1 MGSLPL
7 HLCSG
12 HVAPYSGEVNSTLLE
27 AVMAVVFTRIR
38 SRDLGTTT
46 AKQSWYSNDSSLSC
60 KETKWSFQAS
70 RSNSRT
76 LVNKEE
82 IHDFLGAPK
91 GYHKGDFKITSVMR
105 KKMTCYATPIEASL
119 KEPACSNGTRILKLK
134 GTYTF
139 PYAFSPADGFPVHP
153 TFSQNDINR
162 LCRNALARAKAS
174 DVGLGESLGEYK
186 ETVRAFRKPLHGL
199 RSLLSASLFSRKG
212 SLRKLRDAS
221 SLWLEFRYGW
231 APLVGTIND
240 LIKKR
245 HNITDG
251 AIYESFAKER
261 VTLQSTNSIYSRIKN
276 SGTYLKAE
284 GTVQTVTTKRG
295 VVYYRVRDANELTR
309 VRYGMAPIWSVPAL
323 AWEFT
328 RLSFVVDWWFNVGN
342 FIQWMTPAPYIEILG
357 YTYSE
362 KISKSS
368 QSLLTGIG
376 LSSGVQETASGAAF
390 EELLS
395 YRREVVEPAIIGL
408 PDFSSEF
415 KSVLHAVD
423 SLGLIIQ
430 SLPNRAKRLRK

>member
-1 MGSLPL
+1 
-7 HLCSG
+7 
-12 HVAPYSGEVNSTLLE
+12 
-27 AVMAVVFTRIR
+27 MAVVFTRIR
-38 SRDLGTTT
+38 SRDLGTTV
-46 AKQSWYSNDSSLSC
+46 ARQLWYSNDSRLSC
-60 KETKWSFQAS
+60 KETKWSYVAN

-76 LVNKEE
+76 LVNREE

-105 KKMTCYATPIEASL
+105 KKMTCYATPIDAGL
-119 KEPACSNGTRILKLK
+119 KETACTNGTRTSKLE
-134 GTYTF
+134 GVYVF
-139 PYAFSPADGFPVHP
+139 PYAFSPAAGYLVHP
-153 TFSQNDINR
+153 TFTQDDINR
-162 LCRNALARAKAS
+162 LCRKALANAKAS
-174 DVGLGESLGEYK
+174 DIGLGESLGEYR
-186 ETVRAFRKPLHGL
+186 ETVQAFRKPLQGL
-199 RSLLSASLFSRKG
+199 RSLLVNSLFNRKG
-212 SLRKLRDAS
+212 VLRGMRDAS
-221 SLWLEFRYGW
+221 SLWLELRYGW
-231 APLVGTIND
+231 IPLIGTVHD

-245 HNITDG
+245 HNIVDG
-251 AIYESFAKER
+251 AVYESFAKEK
-261 VTLQSTNSIYSRIKN
+261 VTLQSASSVYSRIPN
-276 SGTYLKAE
+276 SGTYLKAD
-284 GTVQTVTTKRG
+284 GTVQTVTVKRG

-309 VRYGMAPIWSVPAL
+309 VRYGTAPIWSMPAL

-328 RLSFVVDWWFNVGN
+328 RLSFVVDWWFNVGD

-368 QSLLTGIG
+368 QSLLTGVG
-376 LSSGVQETASGAAF
+376 LSTGVTGAASGAAF